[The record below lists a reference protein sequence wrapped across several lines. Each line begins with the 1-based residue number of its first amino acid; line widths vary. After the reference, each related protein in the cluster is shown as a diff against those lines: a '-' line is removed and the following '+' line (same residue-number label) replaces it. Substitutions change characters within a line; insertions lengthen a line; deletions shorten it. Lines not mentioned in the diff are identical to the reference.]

1 MDKNSNAYTFIF
13 AVGMVIVVA
22 VVLSFLATSLKPMQD
37 KNVKQEKMQNILN
50 TFVGDSIPVDGK
62 KVPLTRELA
71 SKKFDEYITN
81 QYALN
86 HNGENVEDVNAFD
99 IKLANEIKKPVA
111 DQVFPLYEANFN
123 GTNYYVIPLRGSGL
137 WDAIWGYVAL
147 KEDLNTIEGVI
158 FDHKGETAGLG
169 AEITTDWFQD
179 SFENEKIKNNQ
190 GDIVGVEV
198 KKGYSGGRD
207 KSDNQV
213 NAISG
218 ATITGDGVTKMMKE
232 RLSKYKPFFQKKKNS
247 KLAIR

>member
-50 TFVGDSIPVDGK
+50 TFVGDSLLVDGK
-62 KVPLTRELA
+62 KVLLTRELA
-71 SKKFDEYITN
+71 SEKFDQYIVN

-86 HNGENVEDVNAFD
+86 HKGENVDGKEAFN
-99 IKLANEIKKPVA
+99 IKLANEIKKPVEE
-111 DQVFPLYEANFN
+111 QVFPLYEANYE

-169 AEITTDWFQD
+169 AEITTDWFQE
-179 SFENEKIKNNQ
+179 SFEEEKIKNDQ

-198 KKGYSGGRD
+198 KKGYSGGKD

-232 RLSKYKPFFQKKKNS
+232 RLTKYKPFFQKKKNS

>member
-1 MDKNSNAYTFIF
+1 MDKNSNTYTFIF
-13 AVGMVIVVA
+13 SVAMVIVVA

-50 TFVGDSIPVDGK
+50 TFVGDSLIVDGK
-62 KVPLTRELA
+62 KVLLTRELA
-71 SKKFDEYITN
+71 SEKFDQYIVN
-81 QYALN
+81 QYTLN
-86 HNGENVEDVNAFD
+86 NKGENIEGKEAFN
-99 IKLANEIKKPVA
+99 IKLANEIKKPV
-111 DQVFPLYEANFN
+111 DEQVFPLYEASYE

-147 KEDLNTIEGVI
+147 KEDLNTIQGVI

-169 AEITTDWFQD
+169 AEITTDWFQE
-179 SFENEKIKNNQ
+179 SFENEKIKNDQ
-190 GDIVGVEV
+190 GKIVGVEV
-198 KKGYSGGRD
+198 KKGYSGGTD
-207 KSDNQV
+207 KSDHQV

-232 RLSKYKPFFQKKKNS
+232 RLSKYKSFFQKKKNS

>member
-1 MDKNSNAYTFIF
+1 MN
-13 AVGMVIVVA
+13 
-22 VVLSFLATSLKPMQD
+22 
-37 KNVKQEKMQNILN
+37 
-50 TFVGDSIPVDGK
+50 
-62 KVPLTRELA
+62 
-71 SKKFDEYITN
+71 KFSS
-81 QYALN
+81 
-86 HNGENVEDVNAFD
+86 
-99 IKLANEIKKPVA
+99 
-111 DQVFPLYEANFN
+111 LYEAKFQ

-137 WDAIWGYVAL
+137 WDAIWGYVAI

-169 AEITTDWFQD
+169 AEITTDWFQN
-179 SFENEKIKNNQ
+179 SFENEKIKNDQ

-198 KKGYSGGRD
+198 KKGYGGGND

-232 RLSKYKPFFQKKKNS
+232 RLSKYKPFFQKLENS

>member
-13 AVGMVIVVA
+13 SIGMVIVVA
-22 VVLSFLATSLKPMQD
+22 VVLSFLATSLKPMQSE
-37 KNVKQEKMQNILN
+37 NVRQEKMQNILN
-50 TFVGDSIPVDGK
+50 TVVGDSIIVDGK

-71 SKKFDEYITN
+71 SEKFDEYITN

-86 HNGENVEDVNAFD
+86 NKGENIDGVDAFN
-99 IKLANEIKKPVA
+99 IKLANEIKKPV
-111 DQVFPLYEANFN
+111 DEQVFPLYEAKFE
-123 GTNYYVIPLRGSGL
+123 GTNYYVVPLRGSGL
-137 WDAIWGYVAL
+137 WDAIWGYVAI

-169 AEITTDWFQD
+169 AEITTDWFQN
-179 SFENEKIKNNQ
+179 SFENEKIKNDQ

-198 KKGYSGGRD
+198 KKGYGGGND

-218 ATITGDGVTKMMKE
+218 ATITGNGVTKMMKE
-232 RLSKYKPFFQKKKNS
+232 RLTKYKPFFQKLENS

>member
-50 TFVGDSIPVDGK
+50 TFVGDSLLVDGK
-62 KVPLTRELA
+62 KVLLTRELA
-71 SKKFDEYITN
+71 SEKFDQYIVN

-86 HNGENVEDVNAFD
+86 HKGENVDGKEAFN
-99 IKLANEIKKPVA
+99 IKLANEIKKPVEE
-111 DQVFPLYEANFN
+111 QVFPLYEANYE
-123 GTNYYVIPLRGSGL
+123 GTSYYVIPLRGSGL

-169 AEITTDWFQD
+169 AEITTDWFQK
-179 SFENEKIKNNQ
+179 SFEEEKIKNDQ

-198 KKGYSGGRD
+198 KKGYSGGKD

-232 RLSKYKPFFQKKKNS
+232 RLTKYKPFFQKKKNS

>member
-13 AVGMVIVVA
+13 SIGMVIVVA
-22 VVLSFLATSLKPMQD
+22 VVLSSLATSLKPMQSE
-37 KNVKQEKMQNILN
+37 NVRQEKMQNILN

-62 KVPLTRELA
+62 KMLLTRELA
-71 SKKFDEYITN
+71 SKKFDQYIVN

-86 HNGENVEDVNAFD
+86 KNGENMEDVDAFN
-99 IKLANEIKKPVA
+99 INLANEIKKPVSE
-111 DQVFPLYEANFN
+111 QVFPLYEANFE

-147 KEDLNTIEGVI
+147 KEDLNTIQGVI

-169 AEITTDWFQD
+169 AEITTDWFQN
-179 SFENEKIKNNQ
+179 SFVNEEIKDDQ

-198 KKGYSGGRD
+198 KKGYDGGNN

-247 KLAIR
+247 KLAKL

>member
-1 MDKNSNAYTFIF
+1 
-13 AVGMVIVVA
+13 MVIVVA
-22 VVLSFLATSLKPMQD
+22 VVLSFLATSLKPMQS
-37 KNVKQEKMQNILN
+37 KNVRQEKMQNILN
-50 TFVGDSIPVDGK
+50 TVVGDSIYVDGK
-62 KVPLTRELA
+62 KVPLSRELA
-71 SKKFDEYITN
+71 SEKFDEYIVN

-86 HNGENVEDVNAFD
+86 NKGENVDGVEAFN
-99 IKLANEIKKPVA
+99 IKLANEIKKPV
-111 DQVFPLYEANFN
+111 DEQVFPLYEANYK
-123 GTNYYVIPLRGSGL
+123 GTNYYVVPLRGSGL

-169 AEITTDWFQD
+169 AEITTDWFQN
-179 SFENEKIKNNQ
+179 SFENEKIKNDQ
-190 GDIVGVEV
+190 GNIVGVEV
-198 KKGYSGGRD
+198 KKGYSGGND

-232 RLSKYKPFFQKKKNS
+232 RLSKYKPFFQKLENS

>member
-1 MDKNSNAYTFIF
+1 MDKNSNAYTFMF

-22 VVLSFLATSLKPMQD
+22 VVLSFLATSLKPMQSL
-37 KNVKQEKMQNILN
+37 NVKQEKMQNILN
-50 TFVGDSIPVDGK
+50 TVVGDSIPVDGK

-71 SKKFDEYITN
+71 SEKFNEYIVN

-86 HNGENVEDVNAFD
+86 SKGENVESKNAFD
-99 IKLANEIKKPVA
+99 IKLANEIKKPV
-111 DQVFPLYEANFN
+111 DEQVFPLYEANYE
-123 GTNYYVIPLRGSGL
+123 GINYYVIPLRGSGL
-137 WDAIWGYVAL
+137 WDAIWGYVAI

-169 AEITTDWFQD
+169 AEITTDWFQN
-179 SFENEKIKNNQ
+179 SFENEKIKNEQ

-198 KKGYSGGRD
+198 KKGYGGGND

-218 ATITGDGVTKMMKE
+218 ATITGNGVTKMMKE
-232 RLSKYKPFFQKKKNS
+232 RLTKYKPFFQKLENS

>member
-1 MDKNSNAYTFIF
+1 MDKNSNVYTFIF
-13 AVGMVIVVA
+13 SIGMVIVVA
-22 VVLSFLATSLKPMQD
+22 VVLSFLATSLKPMQS

-50 TFVGDSIPVDGK
+50 TVVGDSITVDGK

-71 SKKFDEYITN
+71 SEKFDEYIVN

-86 HNGENVEDVNAFD
+86 NKGENVESKNAFD
-99 IKLANEIKKPVA
+99 IKLANEIKKPV
-111 DQVFPLYEANFN
+111 DEQVFPLYEASFE

-137 WDAIWGYVAL
+137 WDAIWGYVAI

-169 AEITTDWFQD
+169 AEITTDWFQN
-179 SFENEKIKNNQ
+179 SFENEKIKNDQ

-198 KKGYSGGRD
+198 KKGYGGGND

-232 RLSKYKPFFQKKKNS
+232 RLSKYKPFFQKLENS

>member
-1 MDKNSNAYTFIF
+1 MDKNSNAYTFMFSI
-13 AVGMVIVVA
+13 GMVIVVA
-22 VVLSFLATSLKPMQD
+22 VVLSFLATSLKPMQSL
-37 KNVKQEKMQNILN
+37 NVKQEKMQNILN
-50 TFVGDSIPVDGK
+50 TVVGDSVNVDGK

-71 SKKFDEYITN
+71 SEKFDEYIVN

-86 HNGENVEDVNAFD
+86 NNGENVESKNAFD
-99 IKLANEIKKPVA
+99 IKLANEIKKPV
-111 DQVFPLYEANFN
+111 DEQVFPLYEASFE
-123 GTNYYVIPLRGSGL
+123 GTNYFVIPLRGSGL
-137 WDAIWGYVAL
+137 WDAIWGYVAI

-169 AEITTDWFQD
+169 AEITTDWFQN
-179 SFENEKIKNNQ
+179 SFENEKIKNEQ

-198 KKGYSGGRD
+198 KKGYGGGND

-232 RLSKYKPFFQKKKNS
+232 RLSKYKPFFQKLKNS

>member
-50 TFVGDSIPVDGK
+50 TFVGDSLLVDGK
-62 KVPLTRELA
+62 KVLLTRELA
-71 SKKFDEYITN
+71 SEKFDQYIVN

-86 HNGENVEDVNAFD
+86 HKGENVEGKEAFN
-99 IKLANEIKKPVA
+99 IKLANEIKKPVEE
-111 DQVFPLYEANFN
+111 QVFPLYEANYE

-169 AEITTDWFQD
+169 AEITTDWFQE
-179 SFENEKIKNNQ
+179 SFEEEKIKNDQ

-198 KKGYSGGRD
+198 KKGYSGGKD

-232 RLSKYKPFFQKKKNS
+232 RLTKYKPFFQKKKNS